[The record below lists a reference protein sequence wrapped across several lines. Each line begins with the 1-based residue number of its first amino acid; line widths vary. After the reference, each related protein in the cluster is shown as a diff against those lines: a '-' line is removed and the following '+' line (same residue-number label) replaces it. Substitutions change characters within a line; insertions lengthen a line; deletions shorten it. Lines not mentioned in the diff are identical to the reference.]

1 MNVYDFDK
9 TVFDGDSE
17 DYFFAWIY
25 RDGKLPWNH
34 FVYIVSEWL
43 CAHKIISKTL
53 ARTMMY
59 RVLKKFDDIDG
70 LLEAYWDEHE
80 KYMLP
85 WYAEVQRE
93 DDVIAT
99 GTPRFLMEPMMRR
112 LHIKYLVA
120 TEMDKHTGAIDGLFL
135 GADLK
140 VPAFYRLFP
149 DGKIDRFYSDTW
161 SDHFLADI
169 AKEAYVLH
177 DGYQISEWNSYF
189 DQHPEKKVIP
199 YRYS

>member
-34 FVYIVSEWL
+34 FVYTVSEWL
-43 CAHKIISKTL
+43 CARKIISKTF
-53 ARTMMY
+53 ARTLMY
-59 RVLKKFDDIDG
+59 RVLKKLDDIDS
-70 LLEAYWDEHE
+70 LVEAYWDEHE
-80 KYMLP
+80 RHMLP
-85 WYAEVQRE
+85 WYAEVQQE

-112 LHIKYLVA
+112 LHVKHLVA
-120 TEMDKHTGAIDGLFL
+120 TEMDKHTGTIDGLFL

-140 VPAFYRLFP
+140 VPAFYRQFP

-161 SDHFLADI
+161 SDHFLADL

-177 DGYQISEWNSYF
+177 DGYQITEWNAYF
-189 DQHPEKKVIP
+189 EQHPEKKEIP
-199 YRYS
+199 YRYN